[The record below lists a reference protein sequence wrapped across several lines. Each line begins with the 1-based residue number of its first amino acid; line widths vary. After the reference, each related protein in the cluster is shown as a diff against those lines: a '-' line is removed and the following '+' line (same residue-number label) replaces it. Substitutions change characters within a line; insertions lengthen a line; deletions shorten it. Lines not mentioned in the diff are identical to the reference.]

1 MTDQL
6 EADLRD
12 AFSARA
18 AGLPEESAMRLR
30 TVTFH
35 PRTRRLSPKWMVGSL
50 SGVAAATGAI
60 VSVVVLGAAQPAF
73 AGWTATPLSDATPSP
88 TAASSCQGGL
98 NRANVPGQSTGPWN
112 LVDTDV
118 RGPYSFVV
126 YQDGQAIAT
135 CFTGPSFTVVSA
147 ATDGTATGNGQ
158 ATVSVTGGSGGGSAA
173 VSAGRSVMVVVPS
186 SGPGAVER
194 AIVSHLDLQTADGGA
209 YTMVEGQ
216 SASALTGVTLVRS
229 DGTSVQATVGNGWFV
244 AWWPGNLDVTS
255 AVLSTPDGQSTV
267 TFQPVSPPNP
277 SSLGQGS

>member
-12 AFSARA
+12 VFAARA
-18 AGLPEESAMRLR
+18 AQLPEESAMRLR
-30 TVTFH
+30 TITFH

-50 SGVAAATGAI
+50 SGLAAGTGAI

-88 TAASSCQGGL
+88 TAASSCQVQL
-98 NRANVPGQSTGPWN
+98 NQANVPGESTGQWN
-112 LVDTDV
+112 VVDTDV

-126 YQDGQAIAT
+126 YQDGQAFAT

-147 ATDGTATGNGQ
+147 ATDGTATGNGE
-158 ATVSVTGGSGGGSAA
+158 ATVSVSGGVVGGSAA
-173 VSAGRSVMVVVPS
+173 VSAGRSVMVMVPT

-216 SASALTGVTLVRS
+216 STSDLTGVTLVRS
-229 DGTSVQATVGNGWFV
+229 DGTSVQATVGYGWFV
-244 AWWPGNLDVTS
+244 AWWPGDLDVSS
-255 AVLSTPDGQSTV
+255 ATVSTPEGQSTV
-267 TFQPVSPPNP
+267 TFQAVSAPNP
-277 SSLGQGS
+277 SSPGQGS